1 MPVFGVME
9 SCSDEEHRDSSSV
22 ESNTSTINTNAV
34 AAANAPP
41 FDVVGLSNDSSD
53 GPTIGF
59 ARHDH
64 HDVEGQSTCTNGT
77 EGDLSGN
84 NRINSNKRRRA
95 SNQGNATGATAAVHG
110 GSNTSTEGNN
120 KKEAIAFLE
129 EKKFPSKDYIVLGNG
144 FVAFV
149 KVTNDDH
156 DEAEAKL
163 QPLFDED
170 IEEDEL
176 YSYGHRV
183 NEHTAEEVEVILDN
197 RKELFARKL
206 APAEANR
213 IAAVDSFYNHSLRKR
228 GGHTIDELRSNLGYC
243 VSLIHATRL
252 GPWHL
257 IPFGWPMYKQPFPKD
272 ELVIVP
278 ASKLIKMK
286 MMENP
291 TNAQKK
297 KKETNTRVCFTMTMA
312 DAFQIVEITE
322 NDFGF
327 FYFCH
332 PTNEASLDAKQM
344 PSSDSHYCHSHY
356 CHSSKFLYADACLMY
371 LKLSDGRYLFAWIWQ
386 KEAHG
391 PFSLLADFITRCKI
405 LLTMIKQFVHLHWRA
420 HNIFLFFQ

>member
-149 KVTNDDH
+149 KVTNDDDDVDD
-156 DEAEAKL
+156 DEAEADAKL

-257 IPFGWPMYKQPFPKD
+257 IPFGCQCTSNLSPRMN
-272 ELVIVP
+272 L
-278 ASKLIKMK
+278 
-286 MMENP
+286 
-291 TNAQKK
+291 
-297 KKETNTRVCFTMTMA
+297 
-312 DAFQIVEITE
+312 
-322 NDFGF
+322 
-327 FYFCH
+327 
-332 PTNEASLDAKQM
+332 SLCQHR
-344 PSSDSHYCHSHY
+344 SSS
-356 CHSSKFLYADACLMY
+356 
-371 LKLSDGRYLFAWIWQ
+371 R
-386 KEAHG
+386 
-391 PFSLLADFITRCKI
+391 
-405 LLTMIKQFVHLHWRA
+405 
-420 HNIFLFFQ
+420 